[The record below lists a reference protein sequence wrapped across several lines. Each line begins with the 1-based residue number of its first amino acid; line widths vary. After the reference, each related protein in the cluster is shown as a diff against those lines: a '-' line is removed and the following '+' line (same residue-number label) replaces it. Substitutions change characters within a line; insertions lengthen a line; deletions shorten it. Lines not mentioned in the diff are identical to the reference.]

1 MNVIVLAAAIMLV
14 FLCVR
19 RGGDVD
25 GNIGMSGGI
34 SVGRCDSSGSYMSY
48 SSSSSSSSCN
58 SSHRMSMFSTII
70 MCSL

>member
-48 SSSSSSSSCN
+48 SSSSSSSN
-58 SSHRMSMFSTII
+58 SSYRMSMFSTII